1 MHYVSNEFVDMQRG
15 LDCRH
20 KEGGVRPEG
29 GVFHGLLGEPNLENY
44 NMARTIML
52 SYIHYAL

>member
-1 MHYVSNEFVDMQRG
+1 MQDWVFRLG
-15 LDCRH
+15 CRH
-20 KEGGVRPEG
+20 KEGGGRPEG

-52 SYIHYAL
+52 NYIHYVL